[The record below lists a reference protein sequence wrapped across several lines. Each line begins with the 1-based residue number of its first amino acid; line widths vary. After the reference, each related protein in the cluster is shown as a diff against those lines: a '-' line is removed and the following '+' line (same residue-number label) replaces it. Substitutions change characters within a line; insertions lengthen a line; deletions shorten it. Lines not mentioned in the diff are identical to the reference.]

1 MTMKPVI
8 TTGANGGAH
17 VLNAPITTNISEQVS
32 ADLLTNEIDSRIVKI
47 RPMSTP
53 IDQISRMG
61 KARHSKSMVTEY
73 YSVDTTPSQTEVARD
88 ITASS
93 SAAEVKLQVNN
104 PNCFSDTDTVLIP
117 EAECGGRKGIMFY
130 VNSVDGSL
138 NLKPIGL
145 ESSAD
150 TIYIFAGSKV
160 VRMGRAAAEMD
171 VQTTHAQA
179 MPVKQKNF
187 CQIFKAQVEQSML
200 QRQSSK
206 EVGWTLTDQQEVAL
220 IDMRMGMEKN
230 FLFGTMHRF
239 EKGPSEGAVFMT
251 QGIWNQTDNEFR
263 YTRGSFS
270 STDMVRLSR
279 QAFTGNAGS
288 SRKILIGGS
297 GFIEALSTLDSVKV
311 IGATETVT
319 RWGIDFTEIHTKF
332 GRLYVVLSE
341 IFDACGHEDDA
352 MVIDPEY
359 LQKYTHIPFK
369 AMPID
374 LLKSGQRNSEAVVL
388 TEASCLVLRYPGAH
402 LRIVAGEKQ
411 NVPETPVTPPTTG
424 GGDDGDEGGEG

>member
-1 MTMKPVI
+1 MNPVI
-8 TTGANGGAH
+8 ATGASGASH
-17 VLNAPITTNISEQVS
+17 VLNSPVTTTISQQAS

-47 RPMSTP
+47 RPMATP
-53 IDQISRMG
+53 IDQISRMS

-73 YSVDTTPSQTEVARD
+73 YSVDTTPSETSVSRD
-88 ITASS
+88 SITSS
-93 SAAEVKLQVNN
+93 SIAEIKLEVNSTK
-104 PNCFSDTDTVLIP
+104 CFSETDTVLIP
-117 EAECGGRKGIMFY
+117 DAECGTKKGIMFY
-130 VNSVDGSL
+130 VNSVEDTL

-145 ESSAD
+145 ETD
-150 TIYIFAGSKV
+150 EDVYIYSGSRV
-160 VRMGRAAAEMD
+160 IRMGRAAAEMD

-179 MPVKQKNF
+179 LPVKQKNY

-200 QRQSSK
+200 QRQSAK

-220 IDMRMGMEKN
+220 MDMRLGMEKN

-251 QGIWNQTDNEFR
+251 QGIWNQTDNEFQ
-263 YTRGSFS
+263 YTKGELSAL
-270 STDMVRLSR
+270 DMVKLSR

-297 GFIEALSTLDSVKV
+297 GFIESLSTLDSVKV

-402 LRIVAGEKQ
+402 LRIVATSKSS
-411 NVPETPVTPPTTG
+411 TTTTSPVSPG
-424 GGDDGDEGGEG
+424 NNDEEDGGEG

>member
-1 MTMKPVI
+1 MKPVI
-8 TTGANGGAH
+8 TTGTSGGAH
-17 VLNAPITTNISEQVS
+17 VLKAPITTNISEQVS
-32 ADLLTNEIDSRIVKI
+32 ADLLTSEIDSRIVKI

-73 YSVDTTPSQTEVARD
+73 YSVDTTPSETEVSRD
-88 ITASS
+88 SINGAGSS
-93 SAAEVKLQVNN
+93 EIKLEVTDVK
-104 PNCFSDTDTVLIP
+104 CFSDTDTVLIP
-117 EAECGGRKGIMFY
+117 EAECGSRKGLMFY
-130 VNSVDGSL
+130 VNSADGVL

-145 ESSAD
+145 EEVKEPIC
-150 TIYIFAGSKV
+150 IYGGSKV

-220 IDMRMGMEKN
+220 IDMRLGMEKN

-251 QGIWNQTDNEFR
+251 QGIWNQTDNEFH
-263 YTRGSFS
+263 YTRGKLS
-270 STDMVRLSR
+270 SIDMVKLSR

-288 SRKILIGGS
+288 SRKILIAGS

-341 IFDACGHEDDA
+341 IFDICGHEDDA

-402 LRIVAGEKQ
+402 LRIIADKNAG
-411 NVPETPVTPPTTG
+411 NPDTPVTPPDE
-424 GGDDGDEGGEG
+424 GDDNGNEGGEG

>member
-1 MTMKPVI
+1 MTPAIVN
-8 TTGANGGAH
+8 GAAGAPH
-17 VLNAPITTNISEQVS
+17 VLNTPVTTTISQQVS
-32 ADLLTNEIDSRIVKI
+32 ADLLTNEIDNRIVKI
-47 RPMSTP
+47 RPMATP
-53 IDQISRMG
+53 VDQISRMS
-61 KARHSKSMVTEY
+61 KARHSKSMITEY
-73 YSVDTTPSQTEVARD
+73 YSVDTTPFESEVARD
-88 ITASS
+88 KTTTRGSD
-93 SAAEVKLQVNN
+93 ELKLDVKDLR
-104 PNCFSDTDTVLIP
+104 CFSETDTVLIP
-117 EAECGGRKGIMFY
+117 AAECGGKKGIMFY
-130 VNSVDGSL
+130 VDSVTDSL
-138 NLKPIGL
+138 NLLPIGL
-145 ESSAD
+145 DDVAEPL
-150 TIYIFAGSKV
+150 YVYAGSKV
-160 VRMGRAAAEMD
+160 IRMGRAAAEMD

-179 MPVKQKNF
+179 MPVKQKNY

-200 QRQSSK
+200 QRQSAK

-251 QGIWNQTDNEFR
+251 QGIWNQTDNEFH
-263 YTRGSFS
+263 YLRGSL
-270 STDMVRLSR
+270 TAADLVKLSR

-297 GFIEALSTLDSVKV
+297 GFIEALSALDTVKV

-352 MVIDPEY
+352 MIIDPEY

-402 LRIVAGEKQ
+402 LRVIADDTAG
-411 NVPETPVTPPTTG
+411 TGDSSVTP
-424 GGDDGDEGGEG
+424 GGDDGDEEEGGEG

>member
-1 MTMKPVI
+1 MKTIIEGTAGAPHIINNPVTTEI
-8 TTGANGGAH
+8 TR
-17 VLNAPITTNISEQVS
+17 EVS
-32 ADLLTNEIDSRIVKI
+32 ADLLTNEIDSRIIKI
-47 RPMSTP
+47 RPMATP
-53 IDQISRMG
+53 IDQISRMS
-61 KARHSKSMVTEY
+61 KPRHSKSMVTEY
-73 YSVDTTPSQTEVARD
+73 YSVDTTPAETVATRNKSTS
-88 ITASS
+88 TAIEELKL
-93 SAAEVKLQVNN
+93 EVKELK
-104 PNCFSDTDTVLIP
+104 CFSETDTVLIP
-117 EAECGGRKGIMFY
+117 DAECGTRKGIMFY
-130 VNSVDGSL
+130 VSSIDSTL
-138 NLKPIGL
+138 NLMPVGIPKDSGGI
-145 ESSAD
+145 SVKN
-150 TIYIFAGSKV
+150 GSKV
-160 VRMGRAAAEMD
+160 IRMGRAAAEMD

-179 MPVKQKNF
+179 LPVKQKNY

-200 QRQSSK
+200 QRQSAK

-220 IDMRMGMEKN
+220 IDMRLGMEKN

-251 QGIWNQTDNEFR
+251 QGIWNQTDHQFA
-263 YTRGSFS
+263 YTRGKL
-270 STDMVRLSR
+270 TPIDLVKLSR

-297 GFIEALSTLDSVKV
+297 GFIEELSCLETAKV
-311 IGATETVT
+311 IGASETVT

-352 MVIDPEY
+352 MIVDPEY

-374 LLKSGQRNSEAVVL
+374 LLRSGQRNSEAVVL

-402 LRIVAGEKQ
+402 MRVIAVDPVA
-411 NVPETPVTPPTTG
+411 PAPDPVTP
-424 GGDDGDEGGEG
+424 GGDDGDNEGGEG